1 MQKIITLLAI
11 ILPIILIELP
21 LINEIMSTNI
31 TGTYDVLIVAFPLS
45 RKQVLELL
53 PDPIK
58 QKEEEK
64 IFKNIPESIINA
76 IVKSKDASPTTS
88 FDSDRDHL
96 IILQLGYQISTG
108 PGPDWVP
115 GFSFSECK
123 LEVPF
128 LRHPSGKTEYPLS
141 YKQTILFSNPVIKMG
156 SSMTGITS
164 KLANF
169 EPSTSPFHYEPEAER
184 IEYAAKGY
192 LNSKSVRKV
201 TLDQTDPSWSFYK
214 EYAQDWWF
222 ATGKEEKVQSFDFG
236 FDDPSIRPVAYDVEM
251 NLNLSA
257 FTSSSTPQKESSS
270 SEVKL
275 EGLGWRSRAKFIS
288 KSIHID
294 QLA

>member
-1 MQKIITLLAI
+1 MAI

-21 LINEIMSTNI
+21 LINEIMATSI

-45 RKQVLELL
+45 RKQVLQLL
-53 PDPIK
+53 PDPVK
-58 QKEEEK
+58 QEEEEK
-64 IFKNIPESIINA
+64 TFMNIPESIINA
-76 IVKSKDASPTTS
+76 IVKTKDASSTNA
-88 FDSDRDHL
+88 FDVNLDHL
-96 IILQLGYQISTG
+96 IVLQLGYQISTG
-108 PGPDWVP
+108 PGPDWLP

-164 KLANF
+164 KLAQF
-169 EPSTSPFHYEPEAER
+169 EPNTSPFNYAPDAKR
-184 IEYAAKGY
+184 IEYGAKGY
-192 LNSKSVRKV
+192 LSSTSIKKPNI
-201 TLDQTDPSWSFYK
+201 DQTDPSWSFYK
-214 EYAQDWWF
+214 DYVQDWWF

-236 FDDPSIRPVAYDVEM
+236 FDDPSVGPVAYDVEM
-251 NLNLSA
+251 ILNLSS
-257 FTSSSTPQKESSS
+257 FSSNLAPQESSPSSS
-270 SEVKL
+270 SEVRL

-294 QLA
+294 QLK